1 MPSALSFSLTVHRVR
16 WFDLLFKCARCAN
29 FTLLYY
35 LFYRHIGRSL
45 LKKCNCFAFSSSMK
59 GSGQCLPNC
68 FTFTLL
74 LILKQ
79 MHLAHGQCRIL
90 NRFLVLPLA
99 ECHGFEALPDGGK
112 SQRAVRPPLISLAKP
127 KSPLWFAPNCNPST
141 TIRLSSVS
149 TFNQMLA
156 NILNPKPDGFPLLTF
171 TFNSIC
177 AILHERVDLKS
188 NL

>member
-1 MPSALSFSLTVHRVR
+1 VYQGALILT
-16 WFDLLFKCARCAN
+16 FLLNAQGAPL
-29 FTLLYY
+29 LLYFNY
-35 LFYRHIGRSL
+35 LFYRHIRRSL

-74 LILKQ
+74 SILKQ

-112 SQRAVRPPLISLAKP
+112 SQRAVRLPLISLAKP
-127 KSPLWFAPNCNPST
+127 KSPL
-141 TIRLSSVS
+141 
-149 TFNQMLA
+149 
-156 NILNPKPDGFPLLTF
+156 
-171 TFNSIC
+171 
-177 AILHERVDLKS
+177 
-188 NL
+188 